1 MVCFMGGERLAFSEE
16 REPKRVD
23 GRLVFSRAYELAPGV
38 AERFWQAKNQE
49 IRECIKR
56 ENFQVVV
63 LNTYSKD
70 VTSILFDS
78 FQNEPLGRYP
88 LATTA
93 EQEFPDGE
101 LNIFVLNEEPCAE
114 SVYLVTSILN
124 ERDFSRVRRVADHF
138 KRTLN
143 AKFVTL
149 VAPFLGTAR
158 QDKNVDQNKSYTST
172 TLNLRAEIGGLSGF
186 VDRIMTFEAHSSATQ
201 AFAAEFGLPLVSFSP
216 WRVLV
221 EHLMENKMLI
231 PSETIVVRPD
241 TGRILV
247 ATKIQ
252 AHLGVPFVS
261 FEKVRIS
268 GQEVDV
274 YELPE
279 DEQILVK
286 GKIGIV
292 YDDEIST
299 MGTIS
304 RIADALNR
312 YQAKELIVC
321 VAHGKFTPGWERRIE
336 HPLISQVVCSD
347 TREPV
352 GNITLS
358 SKIKVVTLGPSLRR
372 IIEADIDGVNFWQEP
387 EFKDLVL

>member
-1 MVCFMGGERLAFSEE
+1 MGAERLTFSED
-16 REPKRVD
+16 RRPVKID
-23 GRLVFSRAYELAPGV
+23 GHLVFSRAYELAPGE
-38 AERFWQAKNQE
+38 AQRFWQEKNQLMDKLIE
-49 IRECIKR
+49 R
-56 ENFQVVV
+56 ENVQVIV

-70 VTSILFDS
+70 ATSPFCRF
-78 FQNEPLGRYP
+78 FQDKPLGRYP
-88 LATTA
+88 LATTT

-101 LNIFVLNEEPCAE
+101 LNIFILNEEPQAE
-114 SVYLVTSILN
+114 SIYLVAPILN
-124 ERDFSRVRRVADHF
+124 ERDSSRVRRVADHF

-149 VAPFLGTAR
+149 VAPFFFGER
-158 QDKNVDQNKSYTST
+158 QDKNVDQNKNYVPT

-186 VDRIMTFEAHSSATQ
+186 VDRMMTFEPHSSATQ
-201 AFAAEFGLPLVSFSP
+201 AFAAEFSIPLVPFSP
-216 WRVLV
+216 WHVLV
-221 EHLMENKMLI
+221 EHLMKNRFLV

-241 TGRILV
+241 TGRNLI

-252 AHLGVPFVS
+252 AYLGAPFVS

-274 YELPE
+274 YELPA
-279 DEQILVK
+279 DEQGKVK
-286 GKIGIV
+286 GKIGLI

-304 RIADALNR
+304 RIADALSR
-312 YQAKELIVC
+312 YQAEELIVC
-321 VAHGKFTPGWERRIE
+321 VAHGKFTSGWEKRIE

-347 TREPV
+347 SREAI
-352 GNITLS
+352 GNIALS
-358 SKIKVVTLGPSLRR
+358 PKIKVVSLAPL
-372 IIEADIDGVNFWQEP
+372 IWDLIKADISGANFWQAP